1 MFRHNFLTY
10 GSQIILKTIGEIVYF
25 PIWWYSVGLWES
37 VRKIA
42 RFWLNQEK
50 SLGFTIWAKNIF
62 VPMYG
67 QHDWA
72 GRLISFFIRL
82 VQIIVRGLALLF
94 WLVLCILCLF
104 IWLLAPIFLVIA
116 IFFQIGG

>member
-10 GSQIILKTIGEIVYF
+10 GSQIIFKTIGEIVYF
-25 PIWWYSVGLWES
+25 PIWWYSVGLLEFI
-37 VRKIA
+37 KKAA

-50 SLGFTIWAKNIF
+50 SLGFTIWSKNIF

-67 QHDWA
+67 QYDWA
-72 GRLISFFIRL
+72 GRTISFFIRL
-82 VQIIVRGLALLF
+82 IQIIFRGLALIF
-94 WLVLCILCLF
+94 WLAIVLASLVA
-104 IWLLAPIFLVIA
+104 WLLMPVFLVIA